1 MVGNFLIGTIFYVL
15 RDVFFSKDHHF
26 FVILPRNFQAFVSV
40 SLFNAMR
47 FPLNMMP
54 QVAIML
60 FQVLISV
67 RRISGMQKRV
77 ISLVDLYVVC
87 LCVIV
92 LCLCVIIKI

>member
-1 MVGNFLIGTIFYVL
+1 MYIYFPLL
-15 RDVFFSKDHHF
+15 
-26 FVILPRNFQAFVSV
+26 QAFVSV

-67 RRISGMQKRV
+67 RRISGITRKLTAIWRIQESGCNRCYRATRSSTRSFAHTDY
-77 ISLVDLYVVC
+77 SLTCYARLA
-87 LCVIV
+87 
-92 LCLCVIIKI
+92 